1 MSSDIERT
9 LLEAN
14 DLVTALS
21 ANRSIDAGELQDAID
36 SLPKILAACG
46 ISGGSKSLKIIR
58 LILLLIIIKLLL
70 NRKFGL
76 KEIKRE
82 IRAIE
87 ARLDQLIPNGNGTLT
102 TGPVIKD
109 VTAGSLVVKVLNNT
123 DETQTV
129 VVLVWDL
136 TQCPKALYE
145 EIDLELD
152 PQCTESEI
160 INDVLPLQYEVQF
173 VGMVPGVYGW
183 TATRTQA
190 GPAPLEASSF
200 IAANTFR
207 HAELVPLINDND
219 YDD

>member
-1 MSSDIERT
+1 MSSDFDRM

-14 DLVTALS
+14 DLVNVLS
-21 ANRSIDAGELQDAID
+21 ADHKLDVGELQSAMD
-36 SLPKILAACG
+36 SLPKVLGKCG
-46 ISGGSKSLKIIR
+46 TNSGSRSLKIIK

-70 NRKFGL
+70 NRRFGL

-82 IRAIE
+82 IREIE
-87 ARLDQLIPNGNGTLT
+87 ARLDQLIPNGNGVLT
-102 TGPVIKD
+102 TGPVVKD

-129 VVLVWDL
+129 VVNVYDL

-145 EIDLELD
+145 EVDLELD
-152 PQCTESEI
+152 PQCAESEI
-160 INDVLPLQYEVQF
+160 INDVLPVQYEVEF
-173 VGMVPGVYGW
+173 VGMVPGVYAW

-190 GPAPLEASSF
+190 GPAPLTASNF

-207 HAELVPLINDND
+207 HAELVPQFDNNNDD
-219 YDD
+219 